1 MQGGQGSMADTAEV
15 QLRADHVFLSNP
27 GYWGLL
33 VCSWNQHTR
42 VYPSKGRTKPS
53 DVGSED
59 DAGASCPGSYTNSC
73 TAFCCHLAMKQL
85 PTPIQQGHQVL
96 VAKDIPTSGSAC
108 LFVVAV
114 NCKVNRRSFRDV

>member
-1 MQGGQGSMADTAEV
+1 MADTAEV

-33 VCSWNQHTR
+33 VCSWYISNQSVPPHF
-42 VYPSKGRTKPS
+42 GWAHFFA
-53 DVGSED
+53 DVGSEG